1 VEKVV
6 FLKYNLKAIGYDL
19 ITLSDIRLTTLNCH
33 GWCAGSES
41 DTSCS
46 DCDEEKKN
54 NGVTKYLKKVNGDCE
69 CDSWMH
75 NKYEVKYELAY
86 LVYQCFSCNNVICK
100 SHMAW
105 AKRHVSSCY
114 KSRMLC
120 KY

>member
-1 VEKVV
+1 MERANGDRTWLKPDNVEKVV

-54 NGVTKYLKKVNGDCE
+54 NGVTKYLKKSMETV
-69 CDSWMH
+69 S
-75 NKYEVKYELAY
+75 
-86 LVYQCFSCNNVICK
+86 VIVGCITN
-100 SHMAW
+100 M
-105 AKRHVSSCY
+105 R
-114 KSRMLC
+114 
-120 KY
+120 